1 MDPTDVDGGLPG
13 TESSGSS
20 GGLDVQRLIPI
31 NLIFQQVSKGRSVSQ
46 TLRTMNGMR
55 PGEEF
60 EDNEE
65 GQYDCKG
72 SKLLRKKQKKKK
84 LSNTWE
90 YFKVYFCD
98 ICDLLVKSMSE

>member
-20 GGLDVQRLIPI
+20 GGLDVQRLIPV

-72 SKLLRKKQKKKK
+72 SKLLRKKQKKKNSRI
-84 LSNTWE
+84 LGNTLRFISVT
-90 YFKVYFCD
+90 YV
-98 ICDLLVKSMSE
+98 ICSLNL

>member
-20 GGLDVQRLIPI
+20 GGLDVQRLIPV

-72 SKLLRKKQKKKK
+72 SKLLRKKQKKKTSRI
-84 LSNTWE
+84 LGNTLRFISVA
-90 YFKVYFCD
+90 YV
-98 ICDLLVKSMSE
+98 ICSLNL